1 MLVRLRN
8 DIIDI
13 LKKFLGD
20 SIPKDC
26 FRSGRI
32 EYETIVESEL
42 ILNIEI
48 DDQDIE
54 IFKKECPTLYR
65 QGKSPKDYVKIEVLQ
80 RFWIENEIV
89 VATGISFSSD
99 SKIESILAQ
108 LFFITDE
115 FGTPFFEDTKLL
127 EWELSNEL
135 KIILILPKKI
145 NKDEKRLNIICGKK
159 QFFDKTDVWKT
170 NL

>member
-1 MLVRLRN
+1 MLVRLRM

-13 LKKFLGD
+13 LKSILGD
-20 SIPKDC
+20 SIPKNC

-32 EYETIVESEL
+32 EYETLIESEL

-48 DDQDIE
+48 DEQDIAK
-54 IFKKECPTLYR
+54 FRKEYPILYHK
-65 QGKSPKDYVKIEVLQ
+65 GKTPKDYVKIEVLQ
-80 RFWIENEIV
+80 RFWVENEIV
-89 VATGISFSSD
+89 VATGLSFCSD
-99 SKIESILAQ
+99 SRIESLLAQ
-108 LFFITDE
+108 VFFITDE
-115 FGTPFFEDTKLL
+115 FGAPIFEDTKLL

-145 NKDEKRLNIICGKK
+145 NKDEKRFNIICGKK
-159 QFFDKTDVWKT
+159 DFFEKTDVWKT